1 MKQKKHGTTI
11 INDFIVALPIVLSLL
26 VIEIDKPLVNQGYQ
40 GYSNRLI
47 LASSLPIFLGTLT
60 VEFLFSRNEN

>member
-11 INDFIVALPIVLSLL
+11 INDFIVALPILLSLL
-26 VIEIDKPLVNQGYQ
+26 VIEIDKPLVNQGY
-40 GYSNRLI
+40 SNRLI
-47 LASSLPIFLGTLT
+47 LASSLSIFMGTLT